1 MVARDVCGGL
11 INLVDQDVGKF
22 VKARVE
28 AFMDV
33 ETEVSV
39 VFL

>member
-1 MVARDVCGGL
+1 MCGGL
-11 INLVDQDVGKF
+11 IDLVDQDVGKL

-28 AFMDV
+28 MFMDV
-33 ETEVSV
+33 ETEVGV